1 MTHPLTEK
9 ETLLVAIEECELN
22 EYVDECILEYNLEE
36 CEKQL
41 LKFARIVYDRAV
53 EDVIKVMQ
61 GQGWSD
67 YEGTLYY
74 PDDGVENVGD
84 AIRKQ
89 LYSQVVD
96 LPQANSDV
104 CGEEGA
110 MRAFERTAYEN
121 MELMRKL
128 ADS

>member
-1 MTHPLTEK
+1 MTNPHPLTDKTIQEIQIRFGGHDF
-9 ETLLVAIEECELN
+9 TSYDDMRA
-22 EYVDECILEYNLEE
+22 
-36 CEKQL
+36 
-41 LKFARIVYDRAV
+41 AYDRAV
-53 EDVIKVMQ
+53 EDVISVMQ

-74 PDDGVENVGD
+74 PDDGVESVGD

-110 MRAFERTAYEN
+110 MRAFERAVNEN
-121 MELMRKL
+121 YELMRKL